1 MPTTHGA
8 GVGQSPSPLRSC
20 GSAEGGVRP
29 CGALLPPRPLT
40 EAEQKLAHLLLLQ
53 APPPEPRLPQGQGP
67 KALVCAQSGRRGPL
81 AANSST
87 WGSIGVTT
95 PPHPPPVSH
104 CHQVSPGLGFTCP
117 CTSVDWPRGTPHK
130 TLKAGSLTLLGGR
143 GDLWDCPATAGH
155 WKLVGSQGPPQGTLP
170 QAWACHAPGR
180 SVCLGPRRAFE
191 TQGFRPATA

>member
-53 APPPEPRLPQGQGP
+53 APPPEPHLPQGRGP

-95 PPHPPPVSH
+95 TSTPRRCLIATR
-104 CHQVSPGLGFTCP
+104 CHQGWGSRAHAHL
-117 CTSVDWPRGTPHK
+117 WPRGTPHK

>member
-20 GSAEGGVRP
+20 RSAEGGVRP

-67 KALVCAQSGRRGPL
+67 KALVCAQSGRRGPS

-95 PPHPPPVSH
+95 PPPPAGVSLPPGVTRAGVHVPVHICGLAQRNTPQNPEGRLSDPPGWPWGSLGLSCH
-104 CHQVSPGLGFTCP
+104 CWTLEAGGEPGATPGDTAPGLGL
-117 CTSVDWPRGTPHK
+117 SRPREECVPGTPK
-130 TLKAGSLTLLGGR
+130 SL
-143 GDLWDCPATAGH
+143 
-155 WKLVGSQGPPQGTLP
+155 
-170 QAWACHAPGR
+170 
-180 SVCLGPRRAFE
+180 
-191 TQGFRPATA
+191 